1 MINWVLILVV
11 YWNGN
16 VMTAGNGVFDTM
28 TECFF
33 AREQLSFEVGGSEGY
48 FPSNMQAIC
57 IANDPSA
64 SIPTFPL

>member
-1 MINWVLILVV
+1 
-11 YWNGN
+11 
-16 VMTAGNGVFDTM
+16 MTAGNGVFDTM